1 MENELLEETG
11 YVGDIPEGW
20 KWVKLG
26 EIGIVITGKTPSS
39 KHPED
44 WGYDMPFVT
53 PTDFKNYRK
62 FAYDSERYLS
72 SAGIN
77 KLKNK
82 VLPENSVLVT
92 CIGYIGKVVMN
103 KIPVITNQQ
112 INSIIPNRNIVFPDF
127 LYYVLVCNYETFKS
141 FESNGTAVPILNKT
155 DFENIE
161 VLIPP
166 FPEQKAIADVL
177 SSIDDKIELL
187 HRQNKTLEE
196 MAMTLFRQW
205 FIEPTKDGL
214 PDGWE
219 EVSLGD
225 VFDYLE
231 GPGIRNWQYSTRGI
245 PFLNIRLIENG
256 EINIKNANFI
266 SEEEAF
272 GKYKKFLLQE
282 GDVVISTS
290 GTLGKYAIVRKYHL
304 PLLLNTSIIRF
315 RPKNKNYRIFMYLY
329 LKSREFKEYLE
340 SSADGS
346 VQANFGPTHLR
357 KIKIIIPPN
366 HTLEKFEN
374 AISPFYEKLNNNY
387 SQIQTLE
394 KLRDTLLPKLM
405 SGEVRVKF

>member
-1 MENELLEETG
+1 MENKLLEDME
-11 YVGDIPEGW
+11 YIGDIPEGW

-26 EIGIVITGKTPSS
+26 EIAEIKTGKTNSQDSDEMGNYPLFDRSRVIKRS
-39 KHPED
+39 K
-44 WGYDMPFVT
+44 
-53 PTDFKNYRK
+53 K
-62 FAYDSERYLS
+62 FLFDTEA
-72 SAGIN
+72 
-77 KLKNK
+77 
-82 VLPENSVLVT
+82 V
-92 CIGYIGKVVMN
+92 
-103 KIPVITNQQ
+103 
-112 INSIIPNRNIVFPDF
+112 IIPGEGKEFIPRYYNGKFDLHQRTYAIFNFKKSIPKFIYYNI
-127 LYYVLVCNYETFKS
+127 L
-141 FESNGTAVPILNKT
+141 LNKDILKYFAT
-155 DFENIE
+155 GSTVLSLRLEHFLNFPIILPPIE
-161 VLIPP
+161 
-166 FPEQKAIADVL
+166 EQKAIVDVL

-231 GPGIRNWQYSTRGI
+231 GPGIRNWQYSTKGI

-357 KIKIIIPPN
+357 TIKIIIPPN

-374 AISPFYEKLNNNY
+374 AISPFYERINNNY

-405 SGEVRVKF
+405 SGEIRVKI

>member
-1 MENELLEETG
+1 MSEK
-11 YVGDIPEGW
+11 IPKGW
-20 KWVKLG
+20 KWMKLG
-26 EIGIVITGKTPSS
+26 DVVIINPNETLKKGIIAKKVPMEALLPFTKKVKFFVFEKYNGGVKFKNGDTLVARITPSLENGKTVYVDLLDDDEIGFGSTEFIVLREKSGITDKQFVYYFAISNDFRDVAIKSMTGSS
-39 KHPED
+39 GRQRVQNEVVKEFEFP
-44 WGYDMPFVT
+44 
-53 PTDFKNYRK
+53 
-62 FAYDSERYLS
+62 
-72 SAGIN
+72 
-77 KLKNK
+77 
-82 VLPENSVLVT
+82 LPPL
-92 CIGYIGKVVMN
+92 
-103 KIPVITNQQ
+103 
-112 INSIIPNRNIVFPDF
+112 
-127 LYYVLVCNYETFKS
+127 
-141 FESNGTAVPILNKT
+141 
-155 DFENIE
+155 
-161 VLIPP
+161 
-166 FPEQKAIADVL
+166 PEQKAIAEVL
-177 SSIDDKIELL
+177 SSIDDKIDLL
-187 HRQNKTLEE
+187 HRQNKTLEKI
-196 MAMTLFRQW
+196 AMTLFKQW

-214 PDGWE
+214 PEGWE
-219 EVSLGD
+219 ERGLGEI
-225 VFDYLE
+225 FDYLE

-357 KIKIIIPPN
+357 AIKIIVPPS
-366 HTLEKFEN
+366 HALEKFEKI
-374 AISPFYEKLNNNY
+374 ISPLYEKFDNNFF
-387 SQIQTLE
+387 QIKSLE

-405 SGEVRVKF
+405 SGEVRVRF